1 MGLLR
6 MKKMIVALI
15 SMLVLLAACTSNNN
29 EETSTDNTER
39 EADTAVSEHN
49 KEPDKEE
56 TSDEEINQKAE
67 SPNAKLASFP
77 EYDVLVEEIDMD
89 NLAADVKTN
98 NPNKRVMILTDD
110 DGEKQYKSIY
120 IKEKQRLKIIS
131 LDEEGQIFN
140 KVIK

>member
-1 MGLLR
+1 

-56 TSDEEINQKAE
+56 TSDEEINQKVE
-67 SPNAKLASFP
+67 SPNTKLASFP
-77 EYDVLVEEIDMD
+77 EYDVLTEEVNMNILDADM
-89 NLAADVKTN
+89 KTD
-98 NPNKRVMILTDD
+98 NPNKRVMVLIDEH
-110 DGEKQYKSIY
+110 GEKLYKTVY
-120 IKEKQRLKIIS
+120 IKKKKRLKIIS
-131 LDEEGQIFN
+131 LNDEGQIFN
-140 KVIK
+140 EVIK